1 MSWGSIKHPSGKT
14 ARFRRTKPSETE
26 EIEENVICS
35 RCKNSFDKSRTVEE
49 DGFILCN
56 LCAGEFNEKEAQM
69 QGPVSVNADVA
80 LGVNTKHTIKPGE
93 SSCAG
98 CGAQNRNLCPHCMKC
113 WNCRDSDCPRKR

>member
-1 MSWGSIKHPSGKT
+1 MWGSKKHASGKT
-14 ARFRRTKPSETE
+14 ARFQIVKPSETE

-35 RCKNSFDKSRTVEE
+35 RCKNSFEKSRTVEE
-49 DGFILCN
+49 DGFTLCN

-69 QGPVSVNADVA
+69 QDAVSVNADVA
-80 LGVNTKHTIKPGE
+80 VGVNTKHTIKPGE